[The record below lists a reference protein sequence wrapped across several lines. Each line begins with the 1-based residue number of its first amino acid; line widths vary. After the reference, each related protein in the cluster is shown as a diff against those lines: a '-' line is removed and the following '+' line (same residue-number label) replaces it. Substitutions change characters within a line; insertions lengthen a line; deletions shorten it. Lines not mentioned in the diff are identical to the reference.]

1 MKAKLESEA
10 DCGMV
15 LCADDPEL
23 LDKLSWAA
31 EKGQSRDWIH
41 TFSHVN
47 FIVCC
52 HILRPFKPYSNS
64 FTGIL
69 TFCVAGLRVLLTRV
83 ERVVPCPKFLSR
95 LMRTTGCVT
104 PGITQCS
111 QTTHPEFRLFLS
123 TQLPVHLLG
132 TGKDF

>member
-1 MKAKLESEA
+1 
-10 DCGMV
+10 MV

-41 TFSHVN
+41 TFSHVSLLCVVT
-47 FIVCC
+47 FYV
-52 HILRPFKPYSNS
+52 LSNLTVS
-64 FTGIL
+64 PCFTGIL

-123 TQLPVHLLG
+123 TQLPVRLLG